1 MRIIIFVPMS
11 IKTIMPKAKKAVG
24 AEMTFL
30 EHLEELRW
38 HIIRSLASVALFGIV
53 IFTNKEFVFDR
64 IIFGPKWETFPTY
77 KFFCKILNIMCTPP
91 QFMVQAFKVE
101 EKFITHLKVSIIL
114 GIIIS
119 FPYIF
124 WEVWKFIKPGLYQ
137 NERKAARGMVFVCSA
152 LFLLG
157 VLFGYYVISPFALNF
172 LTGYELADT
181 ISTPTLTSYVN
192 NMAMYTVPTG
202 IVFELPVVVYFLTKI
217 GLITPQF
224 LKQYRK
230 MAFVVILV
238 MSAVITPPDVMTQFL
253 IGVPLYILY
262 EISIVISQ
270 RVVAQQE
277 KEMASA

>member
-1 MRIIIFVPMS
+1 MA
-11 IKTIMPKAKKAVG
+11 KAKGTAG
-24 AEMTFL
+24 TEMTFL

-38 HIIRSLASVALFGIV
+38 HIIRATASIALFAIV
-53 IFTNKEFVFDR
+53 MFTNKEFVFDR
-64 IIFGPKWETFPTY
+64 IIFGPKWDSFPTY
-77 KFFCKILNIMCTPP
+77 KFFCKILNILCSPP
-91 QFMVQAFKVE
+91 EFMVQAFKVE

-114 GIIIS
+114 GIIVS

-137 NERKAARGMVFVCSA
+137 NERNAARGIVFVCSA
-152 LFLLG
+152 LFLIG
-157 VLFGYYVISPFALNF
+157 VLFGYYIISPFALNF

-202 IVFELPVVVYFLTKI
+202 IVFELPVVVYFFTKI
-217 GLITPQF
+217 GLITPDF

-238 MSAVITPPDVMTQFL
+238 MSAIITPPDVITQFL

-262 EISIVISQ
+262 EISIVISM
-270 RVVAQQE
+270 RVVANQE
-277 KEMASA
+277 KELQRA